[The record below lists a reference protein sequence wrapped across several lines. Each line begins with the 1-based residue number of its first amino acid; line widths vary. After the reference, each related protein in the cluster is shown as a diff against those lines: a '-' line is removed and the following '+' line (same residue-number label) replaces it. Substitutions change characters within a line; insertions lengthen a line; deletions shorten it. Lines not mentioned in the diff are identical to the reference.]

1 MGFSG
6 GGSNILKPHT
16 HDSNILQDG
25 GNLDFKNIT
34 QSDMSA
40 SSMTYS
46 DGSHLQELAI
56 GSTGEHLG
64 IVAGVPAWTAS
75 GKLILLETWTASGD
89 ATTKTF
95 TDNRNLKDDYQ
106 ELVIFVNG
114 QVGTSAQDLTLAI
127 NADTTGYD
135 SNTIQAVGATLS
147 SANVTS
153 ASNWVIGSS
162 SLLDVSTRMY
172 ESEIHITWNPSAQ
185 EFQMS
190 SRLYSV
196 GKGQNIIGGY
206 VAGGQA
212 DGICTDL
219 VFAVSA
225 GKMING
231 LQINIYAVE
240 R

>member
-25 GNLDFKNIT
+25 GNLDFRNIT
-34 QSDMSA
+34 ESAMSA

-75 GKLILLETWTASGD
+75 GKLVLLETWTASGD

-95 TDNRNLKDDYQ
+95 TTDRNLKDDYQ

-114 QVGTSAQDLTLAI
+114 QVGTSAQDLTLSV
-127 NADTTGYD
+127 NADTSGYT
-135 SNTIQAVGATLS
+135 SNTIQALPSGVTN
-147 SANVTS
+147 ANITG
-153 ASNWVIGSS
+153 ASNWIIGSS
-162 SLLDVSTRMY
+162 TLLDIGTRLY
-172 ESEIHITWNPSAQ
+172 ESEIHITWNPSATD
-185 EFQMS
+185 FQVA
-190 SRLYSV
+190 SRLSSI
-196 GKGQNIIGGY
+196 GKGQSIMGGY
-206 VAGGQA
+206 VAGATA
-212 DGICTDL
+212 DGICDDL

>member
-46 DGSHLQELAI
+46 DGSHLQELSI
-56 GSTGEHLG
+56 GAEGQHLG
-64 IVAGVPAWTAS
+64 IVSGIPAWTSS
-75 GKLILLETWTASGD
+75 GQLVLLETWTASGD

-95 TDNRNLKDDYQ
+95 TANRNLKDDYQ
-106 ELVIFVNG
+106 QLVIFVNG

-153 ASNWVIGSS
+153 ASNWVIGST

>member
-40 SSMTYS
+40 SSMTFS

-75 GKLILLETWTASGD
+75 GKLILLETWTAIGNQ
-89 ATTKTF
+89 TTKTF

-106 ELVIFVNG
+106 ELIIFING
-114 QVGTSAQDLTLAI
+114 QVGVSAQDLTLAM
-127 NADTTGYD
+127 NADTTGYT
-135 SNTIQAVGATLS
+135 SNTIQALPSGVTN
-147 SANVTS
+147 ANITG

-162 SLLDVSTRMY
+162 TLLDIGTRMY
-172 ESEIHITWNPSAQ
+172 EAEIHITWNPSATD
-185 EFQMS
+185 FQVA
-190 SRLYSV
+190 SRLSSI
-196 GKGQNIIGGY
+196 GKGQSIMGGY
-206 VAGGQA
+206 VAGA
-212 DGICTDL
+212 TATGISTDL
-219 VFAVSA
+219 TIAVSA
-225 GKMING
+225 GDMSEN